1 VVKVR
6 LFASLREAAGQA
18 EIELPWQD
26 TSCSRAVFDELASR
40 FPALERFR
48 PITLIAVNE
57 VYANWETPVAPGDRI
72 AFFPPVSGG
81 LS

>member
-1 VVKVR
+1 MVTVR

-18 EIELPWQD
+18 DIELAWD
-26 TSCSRAVFDELASR
+26 SVASSRELFEELTRR

-48 PITLIAVNE
+48 PVTLVAVNE
-57 VYANWETPVAPGDRI
+57 VCGNWQTPVSPGDRV

-81 LS
+81 RV

>member
-1 VVKVR
+1 MIQVR

-18 EIELPWQD
+18 EIEIPWP
-26 TSCSRAVFDELASR
+26 SVCAAKGVFEELVRR

-48 PITLIAVNE
+48 PVTLVAVNE
-57 VYANWETPVAPGDRI
+57 VYANWETPVSPGDRI

-81 LS
+81 NR

>member
-1 VVKVR
+1 MVQVR

-18 EIELPWQD
+18 EIELPWQGASAARD
-26 TSCSRAVFDELASR
+26 VFEELIKR

-48 PITLIAVNE
+48 LVTLVAVNE
-57 VYANWETPVAPGDRI
+57 VYGNWDTPVAAGDRI

-81 LS
+81 SR